1 MNYFVTF
8 GFTYGRGGQCITG
21 QDYVMAKNKDH
32 ARTRAKALC
41 SRHESVL
48 WIDEIQPME
57 DKDLLDYDSI
67 DVI

>member
-1 MNYFVTF
+1 MNYIVTF
-8 GFTYGRGGQCITG
+8 GNTYGRGDRITG
-21 QDYVMAKNKDH
+21 QDIVTAKNKDQ
-32 ARTRAKALC
+32 ACTMANAMC
-41 SRHESVL
+41 ARHESVL